1 MGSLFSICQEIDPPF
16 DRKIRSVI
24 GALELSHDPEKSERM
39 KRILNKRFVSQ
50 VLLYEYKATRVGRRY
65 NTLRFIVTVGSMILP
80 TLQTIQSDPKVDSIE
95 DSVFWAAIGTS
106 LTVMVANGMIQMFSF
121 DKKYTI
127 YHLAVEKMKSIG
139 WQWLERSGK
148 YSFKED
154 GAPADYCDNWA
165 MFWND
170 LEKVKSLTV
179 GSIYG
184 GEDQNGGMSEANTN
198 TNINIDNAP
207 KETPRPTPRG
217 SPHLKYTDVAMEQVN
232 MIPESRSL
240 LNTARSTINSAKS
253 TSIKEAEALRQAE
266 QELEDEV
273 ERNWQIAF
281 QEEVKQNSTRIT
293 PPQVPPLNLSRVNSE
308 RVNSTLGLDN
318 SEDEPPLNHN
328 RGNNGRV
335 NSTLEVNNN
344 DEQQDSEPNK

>member
-16 DRKIRSVI
+16 DRKIKSVI
-24 GALELSHDPEKSERM
+24 NALELSNDLEKSERM

-198 TNINIDNAP
+198 TNIDNAP
-207 KETPRPTPRG
+207 KETPRPTPRD
-217 SPHLKYTDVAMEQVN
+217 SPHLKYTDVALEQVN
-232 MIPESRSL
+232 MIPENHSL

-253 TSIKEAEALRQAE
+253 TSIKEAEAIRQAE

-308 RVNSTLGLDN
+308 RVNSTFGVDN
-318 SEDEPPLNHN
+318 SEDEPPLNRNHDN
-328 RGNNGRV
+328 SERV
-335 NSTLEVNNN
+335 DSTLDVSNKEVVP
-344 DEQQDSEPNK
+344 EDSEQKK

>member
-1 MGSLFSICQEIDPPF
+1 MLSYTISLFKILGKIKMGSLFSICQDIDPPF
-16 DRKIRSVI
+16 DRKIKSVI
-24 GALELSHDPEKSERM
+24 EPLVLSDDSEKSDRM

-106 LTVMVANGMIQMFSF
+106 LTVMVANGMIQMFGF

-127 YHLAVEKMKSIG
+127 YHLAVEKMKAIG

-148 YSFKED
+148 YSMNED
-154 GAPADYCDNWA
+154 GSPADYCDNWA
-165 MFWND
+165 VFWND

-184 GEDQNGGMSEANTN
+184 GEDQSGGMSGANTN
-198 TNINIDNAP
+198 TNIDNIP
-207 KETPRPTPRG
+207 KETPRPTPRE
-217 SPHLKYTDVAMEQVN
+217 SPQLKYTDVALDQVN
-232 MIPESRSL
+232 MIPDNYSMLDSVRSKVD
-240 LNTARSTINSAKS
+240 SAKS
-253 TSIKEAEALRQAE
+253 TAGKEVEESKVQTE
-266 QELEDEV
+266 KELEEEL

-281 QEEVKQNSTRIT
+281 QEEPNQNSTQIT
-293 PPQVPPLNLSRVNSE
+293 PPEVPPLNLNGIKEESISSTFGVN
-308 RVNSTLGLDN
+308 D
-318 SEDEPPLNHN
+318 SEDAPGEE
-328 RGNNGRV
+328 
-335 NSTLEVNNN
+335 T
-344 DEQQDSEPNK
+344 EPNK